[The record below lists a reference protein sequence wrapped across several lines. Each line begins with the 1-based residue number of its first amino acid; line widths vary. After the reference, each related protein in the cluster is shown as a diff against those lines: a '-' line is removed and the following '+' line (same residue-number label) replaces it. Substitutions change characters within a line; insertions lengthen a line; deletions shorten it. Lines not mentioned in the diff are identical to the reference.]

1 MSVRSEV
8 QKYIV
13 EQVDKA
19 ATCKLQV
26 DEAAACKMNYHK
38 DLCISRT
45 FLLKFWVKNCGCG
58 LYTRPL
64 I

>member
-8 QKYIV
+8 QKYII

-19 ATCKLQV
+19 ATCKVQV
-26 DEAAACKMNYHK
+26 DEAATCKMNYLK
-38 DLCISRT
+38 DSCISRT
-45 FLLKFWVKNCGCG
+45 FLLKFWVKNRGCG
-58 LYTRPL
+58 LKTRPL